1 MELNSWEVSFLT
13 FIVFGLGLIVNAFAG
28 WLSGRAARSKGYSF
42 GLFFGLSFVS
52 WFVMATIAVFITPRA
67 EIPRDDASRISLSRI
82 LYFIGLGS
90 FILGPFSVTIA
101 SAIYADI
108 NSGAMAG
115 IAVIGAVALTLMGVG
130 LIMGAVATAENKNGK
145 ALQNFEASVN

>member
-1 MELNSWEVSFLT
+1 MTANGWDTAFLII
-13 FIVFGLGLIVNAFAG
+13 IVLGLAVDALGG

-52 WFVMATIAVFITPRA
+52 WIVMATIAVFITPRA

>member
-1 MELNSWEVSFLT
+1 MTANGWDTAFLII
-13 FIVFGLGLIVNAFAG
+13 IVLGLVIDALGG
-28 WLSGRAARSKGYSF
+28 WLSGRTARSKGYSF

-52 WFVMATIAVFITPRA
+52 WFVIATIAVFITPRT
-67 EIPRDDASRISLSRI
+67 EIPQDDASRISLSRI
-82 LYFIGLGS
+82 LYFIGLGA
-90 FILGPFSVTIA
+90 FIIGPFSVAIA
-101 SAIYADI
+101 SVIYVDI

-115 IAVIGAVALTLMGVG
+115 IAAIGAVALTLMGVG

>member
-1 MELNSWEVSFLT
+1 
-13 FIVFGLGLIVNAFAG
+13 
-28 WLSGRAARSKGYSF
+28 
-42 GLFFGLSFVS
+42 
-52 WFVMATIAVFITPRA
+52 VFITPRA

-108 NSGAMAG
+108 NSGAMTG
-115 IAVIGAVALTLMGVG
+115 IAAIGAVALTLMGIG